1 MDKATAEKKILELVD
16 SVESLTKKEMG
27 PGEAFKSG
35 EEFKQE
41 PDTTAEKRR
50 YYAAL
55 SGLRCFIE
63 ALTHPPV
70 LQESLTT
77 VQIIDGLQA
86 LGPMEDQPP
95 VEATPSKP
103 ADFLHDESI
112 CRHCKKPRT
121 DHWSGQYLC
130 EGSQGE
136 NSFNPA
142 IEAMGT
148 EKPKAKPKGR
158 SEV

>member
-1 MDKATAEKKILELVD
+1 MSMDK
-16 SVESLTKKEMG
+16 
-27 PGEAFKSG
+27 
-35 EEFKQE
+35 
-41 PDTTAEKRR
+41 TTAEKLVPENVMRM
-50 YYAAL
+50 
-55 SGLRCFIE
+55 
-63 ALTHPPV
+63 V
-70 LQESLTT
+70 
-77 VQIIDGLQA
+77 
-86 LGPMEDQPP
+86 
-95 VEATPSKP
+95 
-103 ADFLHDESI
+103 DFLHDESI

-136 NSFNPA
+136 NSFNSA